1 MNNEEL
7 QNRIVE
13 NVQNKIAI
21 FEFKKEDKKMK
32 QGTKKLANIAAI
44 VAVAVGLSVGTVYAG
59 TMIYEKIWKEPTKI
73 SQEELDKEVEKIKEP
88 ITTEEKEKMIDDENA
103 IEIANEVVKNLGY
116 NQITFKESNIVRGYD
131 LRNHYI
137 LSTETDPSDR
147 KSVV

>member
-73 SQEELDKEVEKIKEP
+73 SQEELDK
-88 ITTEEKEKMIDDENA
+88 
-103 IEIANEVVKNLGY
+103 
-116 NQITFKESNIVRGYD
+116 
-131 LRNHYI
+131 
-137 LSTETDPSDR
+137 
-147 KSVV
+147 